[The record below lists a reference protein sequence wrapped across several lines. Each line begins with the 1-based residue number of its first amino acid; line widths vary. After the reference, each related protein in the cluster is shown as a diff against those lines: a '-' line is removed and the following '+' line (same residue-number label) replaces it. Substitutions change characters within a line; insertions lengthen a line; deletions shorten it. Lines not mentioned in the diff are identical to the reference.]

1 MMVRSPC
8 SSVVRPYKEQDSVQY
23 GKWKSKRST
32 HEQLSTHKTQLLQDG
47 VEFTLRL
54 PVRTDYRVPTDL
66 RYRRE
71 FSVFTVLRTKSKR
84 FFCFFLLV
92 LHSSFRCSLLTSS
105 SSSDFSSSSSSSL
118 LSSSSSLLLLLLLLL
133 PLLLL
138 LLLLP
143 LLHLLLLLRNL
154 RHLVVVVVDE
164 STRRCSSCSGRS
176 LAVRSSL
183 WPLLL
188 SSSMS
193 L

>member
-32 HEQLSTHKTQLLQDG
+32 HEQMLTHKTQLPQARRDG
-47 VEFTLRL
+47 VEFTL
-54 PVRTDYRVPTDL
+54 PRTRTVYRPTA
-66 RYRRE
+66 E
-71 FSVFTVLRTKSKR
+71 SSSVFTVLRTKSKR

-92 LHSSFRCSLLTSS
+92 FLSSFRCSLLTSS

-143 LLHLLLLLRNL
+143 LLHLLLPLRNL